1 MRNAL
6 AAAALMLLTAACG
19 SYQFPGAS
27 PSPQAAHVSGSVLSW
42 PCAPVERAD
51 SPCPGRP
58 VAGVEIDYVAGNS
71 VVSRVMTNSRGAY
84 SVDLR
89 PGTYEV
95 KMVTYM
101 RVVSGPTRLTLG
113 AGTQTVADYVLDNGI
128 RAPVP
133 QQ

>member
-1 MRNAL
+1 
-6 AAAALMLLTAACG
+6 
-19 SYQFPGAS
+19 
-27 PSPQAAHVSGSVLSW
+27 
-42 PCAPVERAD
+42 
-51 SPCPGRP
+51 